1 MDRGIRPQKTSPI
14 HAQFPESREGTA
26 LFNSLLA
33 RISHSLGHHLGFG
46 EDAECKSD
54 EEGWAG

>member
-1 MDRGIRPQKTSPI
+1 MKYNDIKVYAGQPTKDLVARA
-14 HAQFPESREGTA
+14 H
-26 LFNSLLA
+26 LA
-33 RISHSLGHHLGFG
+33 RISHSPGHHLGFG